1 MDEPYEDVDACLARM
16 LQRCEDARR
25 QAEHRVRQVLD
36 ASYAFERMQIQQID
50 ARPYARLQPV
60 REDASRRGILRLDG
74 IS

>member
-1 MDEPYEDVDACLARM
+1 LNEPREDVDACLARM
-16 LQRCEDARR
+16 VQRCEEARQ
-25 QAEHRVRQVLD
+25 QAKLRVRQVLD
-36 ASYAFERMQIQQID
+36 SSYAFERMQIQQVD